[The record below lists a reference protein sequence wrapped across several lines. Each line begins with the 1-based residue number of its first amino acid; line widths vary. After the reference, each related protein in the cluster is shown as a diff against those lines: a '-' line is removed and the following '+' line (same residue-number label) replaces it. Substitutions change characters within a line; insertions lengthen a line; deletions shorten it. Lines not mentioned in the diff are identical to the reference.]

1 MFNSVMK
8 CSYHH
13 ISTMSNAEILGQ
25 IKIWNIIRSQFQPQM
40 SVPLRLYCFLRL
52 CRIYFYF
59 GDKDVESAGYCHAR
73 SALTRA
79 GSRGIIVHPTVLHK
93 YTVVN
98 V

>member
-1 MFNSVMK
+1 MK

-40 SVPLRLYCFLRL
+40 SIPLRQYCFLRS

-59 GDKDVESAGYCHAR
+59 GDKDVASAGHRCSR
-73 SALTRA
+73 SELTSA
-79 GSRGIIVHPTVLHK
+79 GRRCILERPAVLHK

>member
-1 MFNSVMK
+1 MFNPVMK

-40 SVPLRLYCFLRL
+40 SVPLWQYCFLRL

-59 GDKDVESAGYCHAR
+59 GDKDVASAGYCHAR

-79 GSRGIIVHPTVLHK
+79 CRLGIIVRPTVLHK